1 MKTGWII
8 RWLEKAGTLAEAT
21 PLTPIDASYGAAWW
35 GQPAVASQREA
46 TPATKTTYQPR
57 QHEKRL
63 LAGQLAY

>member
-35 GQPAVASQREA
+35 GQPAVASQRDA
-46 TPATKTTYQPR
+46 TPAATYQPR
-57 QHEKRL
+57 KHENLL